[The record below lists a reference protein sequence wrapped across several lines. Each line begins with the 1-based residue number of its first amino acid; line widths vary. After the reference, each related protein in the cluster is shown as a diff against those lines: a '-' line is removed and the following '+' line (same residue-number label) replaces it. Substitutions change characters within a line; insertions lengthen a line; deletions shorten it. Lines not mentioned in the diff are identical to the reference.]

1 MSHIVI
7 TGGGTGVG
15 AEIAHAVAA
24 TGAKVTIMGRREAPL
39 REQGLPFQTCDVTDP
54 EAVQAAFAAARAEN
68 GPITGVVANAGA
80 AHSAP
85 FHKITAQDMTDMM
98 AVNVTGVFNV
108 WQAALVEMKEAGQG
122 RLIVVASTAGL
133 KGYPYVAGY
142 VAAKHGVVGLTRAL
156 ALELAR
162 TGITVNAICPGF
174 IDTPLLER
182 SVENITSTTGKSAE
196 EARALLKRA
205 SPQNRFVETS
215 EVAGAVLYLLSD
227 AAASVNGHALAL
239 SGARC
244 ERRGKGS
251 RPALAAAAE
260 SGARAGAGAAR
271 YAAARA

>member
-108 WQAALVEMKEAGQG
+108 WQAALAEMKEAGQG
-122 RLIVVASTAGL
+122 RLIAVASTAGL
-133 KGYPYVAGY
+133 KGYGY
-142 VAAKHGVVGLTRAL
+142 VSAYAAAKHGVVGMVKSA
-156 ALELAR
+156 ALEMAR
-162 TGITVNAICPGF
+162 TGITVNALCPGF
-174 IDTPLLER
+174 LDTEMTDR
-182 SVENITSTTGKSAE
+182 SVANIAEKTGMTPE
-196 EARALLKRA
+196 EARASLEKM
-205 SPQNRFVETS
+205 SPQRRLIRPE
-215 EVAGAVLYLLSD
+215 EVT
-227 AAASVNGHALAL
+227 AAALWLCGP
-239 SGARC
+239 
-244 ERRGKGS
+244 GS
-251 RPALAAAAE
+251 EGITGQAVAI
-260 SGARAGAGAAR
+260 AGGEV
-271 YAAARA
+271 

>member
-15 AEIAHAVAA
+15 AEIAHTVAG

-39 REQGLPFQTCDVTDP
+39 REQGLPFQTCDVTDAD
-54 EAVQAAFAAARAEN
+54 AVQAAFAAARAEN
-68 GPITGVVANAGA
+68 GPITGVIANAGA

-85 FHKITAQDMTDMM
+85 FHKITAQDMSDMM

-108 WQAALVEMKEAGQG
+108 WQAALSEMKDAGQG
-122 RLIVVASTAGL
+122 RLIAVASTAGL

-182 SVENITSTTGKSAE
+182 SVENITATTGKSAE

-215 EVAGAVLYLLSD
+215 EVAGAVLYLLSG

-239 SGARC
+239 SGG
-244 ERRGKGS
+244 EV
-251 RPALAAAAE
+251 
-260 SGARAGAGAAR
+260 
-271 YAAARA
+271 

>member
-1 MSHIVI
+1 M
-7 TGGGTGVG
+7 
-15 AEIAHAVAA
+15 IA
-24 TGAKVTIMGRREAPL
+24 
-39 REQGLPFQTCDVTDP
+39 
-54 EAVQAAFAAARAEN
+54 
-68 GPITGVVANAGA
+68 
-80 AHSAP
+80 
-85 FHKITAQDMTDMM
+85 
-98 AVNVTGVFNV
+98 
-108 WQAALVEMKEAGQG
+108 
-122 RLIVVASTAGL
+122 VASTAGL

-182 SVENITSTTGKSAE
+182 SVENITATTGKSAE

-239 SGARC
+239 SGG
-244 ERRGKGS
+244 EV
-251 RPALAAAAE
+251 
-260 SGARAGAGAAR
+260 
-271 YAAARA
+271 

>member
-15 AEIAHAVAA
+15 AEIAHAVAG
-24 TGAKVTIMGRREAPL
+24 TGAKVTIMSRREAPL
-39 REQGLPFQTCDVTDP
+39 REQGLPFQTCDVTASD
-54 EAVQAAFAAARAEN
+54 AVQAAFAAARAEN
-68 GPITGVVANAGA
+68 GPITGVIANAGA

-85 FHKITAQDMTDMM
+85 FHKITAQDMSDMM

-108 WQAALVEMKEAGQG
+108 WQAALPEMKDAGQG
-122 RLIVVASTAGL
+122 RLVAVASTAGL

-182 SVENITSTTGKSAE
+182 SVENITATTGKSAE

-239 SGARC
+239 SGG
-244 ERRGKGS
+244 EV
-251 RPALAAAAE
+251 
-260 SGARAGAGAAR
+260 
-271 YAAARA
+271 

>member
-15 AEIAHAVAA
+15 AEIAHAVAK
-24 TGAKVTIMGRREAPL
+24 TGAKVTIMGRREGPL
-39 REQGLPFQTCDVTDP
+39 RDQGLPFQTCDVTDAD
-54 EAVQAAFAAARAEN
+54 AVQEAFAAARAEN
-68 GPITGVVANAGA
+68 GPITGVIANAGA

-85 FHKITAQDMTDMM
+85 FHKITAQDMNDMM

-108 WQAALVEMKEAGQG
+108 WQAALSEMKDAGQG
-122 RLIVVASTAGL
+122 RLIAVASTAGL

-182 SVENITSTTGKSAE
+182 SVENITASTGKSAD
-196 EARALLKRA
+196 EARAILKRA

-215 EVAGAVLYLLSD
+215 EVAAAALYLLSD

-239 SGARC
+239 SGG
-244 ERRGKGS
+244 EV
-251 RPALAAAAE
+251 
-260 SGARAGAGAAR
+260 
-271 YAAARA
+271 

>member
-15 AEIAHAVAA
+15 AEIAHAVAK
-24 TGAKVTIMGRREAPL
+24 TGAKVTIMGRREGPL
-39 REQGLPFQTCDVTDP
+39 RDQGLPFQTCDVTDAD
-54 EAVQAAFAAARAEN
+54 AVQAAFAAARAEN
-68 GPITGVVANAGA
+68 GPITGVIANAGA

-85 FHKITAQDMTDMM
+85 FHKITAQDMNNMM

-108 WQAALVEMKEAGQG
+108 WQAALSEMKDAGQG
-122 RLIVVASTAGL
+122 RLIAVASTAGL

-182 SVENITSTTGKSAE
+182 SVENITVTTGKSAE

-215 EVAGAVLYLLSD
+215 EVAGAVLYLLSG

-239 SGARC
+239 SGG
-244 ERRGKGS
+244 EV
-251 RPALAAAAE
+251 
-260 SGARAGAGAAR
+260 
-271 YAAARA
+271 

>member
-15 AEIAHAVAA
+15 AEIAHAVAK
-24 TGAKVTIMGRREAPL
+24 TGAKVTIMGRREGPL
-39 REQGLPFQTCDVTDP
+39 RDQGLPFQTCDVTDAD
-54 EAVQAAFAAARAEN
+54 AVQAAFAAARAEN
-68 GPITGVVANAGA
+68 GPITGVIANAGA

-85 FHKITAQDMTDMM
+85 FHKITAQDMNDMM

-108 WQAALVEMKEAGQG
+108 WQAALSEMKKAGQG
-122 RLIVVASTAGL
+122 RLIAVASTAGL

-182 SVENITSTTGKSAE
+182 SVENITVTTGKSAE

-215 EVAGAVLYLLSD
+215 EVAGAVLYLLSG

-239 SGARC
+239 SG
-244 ERRGKGS
+244 GDV
-251 RPALAAAAE
+251 
-260 SGARAGAGAAR
+260 
-271 YAAARA
+271 

>member
-15 AEIAHAVAA
+15 AEIAHAVAK
-24 TGAKVTIMGRREAPL
+24 TGAKVTIMGRREGPL
-39 REQGLPFQTCDVTDP
+39 RDQGLPFQTCDVTDAD
-54 EAVQAAFAAARAEN
+54 AVQAAFAAAREQN
-68 GPITGVVANAGA
+68 GPITGVIANAGA

-85 FHKITAQDMTDMM
+85 FHKITAQDMNDMM

-108 WQAALVEMKEAGQG
+108 WQAALSEMKDAGQG
-122 RLIVVASTAGL
+122 RLIAVASTAGL

-182 SVENITSTTGKSAE
+182 SVENITVTTGKSAE

-239 SGARC
+239 SGG
-244 ERRGKGS
+244 EV
-251 RPALAAAAE
+251 
-260 SGARAGAGAAR
+260 
-271 YAAARA
+271 

>member
-15 AEIAHAVAA
+15 AEIAHAVAK
-24 TGAKVTIMGRREAPL
+24 TGAKVTIMGRREGPL
-39 REQGLPFQTCDVTDP
+39 RDQGLPFQTCDVTDAD
-54 EAVQAAFAAARAEN
+54 AVQEAFAAARAEN
-68 GPITGVVANAGA
+68 GPITGVIANAGA

-85 FHKITAQDMTDMM
+85 FHKITAQDMNNMM

-108 WQAALVEMKEAGQG
+108 WQAALSEMKDAGQG
-122 RLIVVASTAGL
+122 RLIAVASTAGL

-182 SVENITSTTGKSAE
+182 SVENITVTTGKSAE

-215 EVAGAVLYLLSD
+215 EVAGAVLYLLSG

-239 SGARC
+239 SGG
-244 ERRGKGS
+244 EV
-251 RPALAAAAE
+251 
-260 SGARAGAGAAR
+260 
-271 YAAARA
+271 

>member
-15 AEIAHAVAA
+15 AEIAHAVAG

-39 REQGLPFQTCDVTDP
+39 REQGLPFQTCDVTD
-54 EAVQAAFAAARAEN
+54 ADAIQAAFAAARAEN
-68 GPITGVVANAGA
+68 GPVTGVIANAGA

-85 FHKITAQDMTDMM
+85 FRKITAQDMSDML

-108 WQAALVEMKEAGQG
+108 WQAALSEMKEAGQG

-182 SVENITSTTGKSAE
+182 SVENITSSTGKSAE

-227 AAASVNGHALAL
+227 AAASVNGHALSL
-239 SGARC
+239 SGG
-244 ERRGKGS
+244 EV
-251 RPALAAAAE
+251 
-260 SGARAGAGAAR
+260 
-271 YAAARA
+271 

>member
-15 AEIAHAVAA
+15 AEIAHAVAG
-24 TGAKVTIMGRREAPL
+24 TGAKVTIMVRREGPL
-39 REQGLPFQTCDVTDP
+39 RDQGLPFQTCDVTDAD
-54 EAVQAAFAAARAEN
+54 AVQAAFAAAREQN
-68 GPITGVVANAGA
+68 GPITGVIANAGA

-85 FHKITAQDMTDMM
+85 FHKITAQDMNNMM

-108 WQAALVEMKEAGQG
+108 WQAALSEMKDAGQG
-122 RLIVVASTAGL
+122 RLIAVASTAGL

-182 SVENITSTTGKSAE
+182 SVENITVTTGKSAE

-215 EVAGAVLYLLSD
+215 EVAGAVLYLLSG

-239 SGARC
+239 SGG
-244 ERRGKGS
+244 EV
-251 RPALAAAAE
+251 
-260 SGARAGAGAAR
+260 
-271 YAAARA
+271 

>member
-15 AEIAHAVAA
+15 AEIAHTVAG

-39 REQGLPFQTCDVTDP
+39 REQGLPFQTCDVTDAD
-54 EAVQAAFAAARAEN
+54 AVQAAFAAARAEN
-68 GPITGVVANAGA
+68 GPITGVIANAGA

-85 FHKITAQDMTDMM
+85 FHKITAQDMSDMM

-108 WQAALVEMKEAGQG
+108 WQAALSEMKDAGQG
-122 RLIVVASTAGL
+122 RLIAVASTAGL

-182 SVENITSTTGKSAE
+182 SVENITATTGKSAE

-239 SGARC
+239 SGG
-244 ERRGKGS
+244 EV
-251 RPALAAAAE
+251 
-260 SGARAGAGAAR
+260 
-271 YAAARA
+271 